1 MCSMQ
6 TGASPGKRG
15 GKRPRM
21 QKTGDMKRD
30 ISDKTLMYKR
40 TESYWG
46 KKNGTRERT
55 RVPGAARGSS
65 GKFKFK

>member
-46 KKNGTRERT
+46 KKKWYQRKDQSS
-55 RVPGAARGSS
+55 RGC
-65 GKFKFK
+65 KRFLRQI

>member
-1 MCSMQ
+1 
-6 TGASPGKRG
+6 
-15 GKRPRM
+15 M